1 MNLLTRSMLVA
12 ATIGGILTAA
22 ATPAS
27 AIVDGRDA
35 SQTYPGMAALSV
47 LYPGLGTAKCAAT
60 LIHPRFLLTAAHCV
74 SDQQAAPTPLPAPGG
89 TVTAR
94 IGSTDR
100 TTGGVLVTGKQVY
113 LHPDWAWGLPT
124 GKPVSDLALV
134 ELTTTAR
141 LPLMPI
147 SGRHLGTGD
156 TTRLVG
162 WGLTAYP
169 PPAGTTISAILQE
182 RDTTR
187 LPDTACVG

>member
-1 MNLLTRSMLVA
+1 M
-12 ATIGGILTAA
+12 
-22 ATPAS
+22 
-27 AIVDGRDA
+27 
-35 SQTYPGMAALSV
+35 
-47 LYPGLGTAKCAAT
+47 
-60 LIHPRFLLTAAHCV
+60 
-74 SDQQAAPTPLPAPGG
+74 
-89 TVTAR
+89 
-94 IGSTDR
+94 
-100 TTGGVLVTGKQVY
+100 
-113 LHPDWAWGLPT
+113 PT

-169 PPAGTTISAILQE
+169 PPAGTTIPAILQE